1 MYVVLVYDISQEK
14 NGARRWSR
22 IFKICKK
29 YLSHIQDSVFEG
41 ELSNAQLERF
51 KQELKGYINKELDSV
66 ILFKS
71 RQEKWLDKEFWGKKM
86 TVPAF
91 FSNFCRYPM
100 CFKDR
105 EIDNSPK
112 SSKNTIFVV
121 KK

>member
-41 ELSNAQLERF
+41 ELSIAQLERF
-51 KQELKGYINKELDSV
+51 KQELKGHINKGLDSV

-71 RQEKWLDKEFWGKKM
+71 RQQKWLDKEWWGKQADV
-86 TVPAF
+86 TSF
-91 FSNFCRYPM
+91 
-100 CFKDR
+100 
-105 EIDNSPK
+105 I
-112 SSKNTIFVV
+112 I
-121 KK
+121 